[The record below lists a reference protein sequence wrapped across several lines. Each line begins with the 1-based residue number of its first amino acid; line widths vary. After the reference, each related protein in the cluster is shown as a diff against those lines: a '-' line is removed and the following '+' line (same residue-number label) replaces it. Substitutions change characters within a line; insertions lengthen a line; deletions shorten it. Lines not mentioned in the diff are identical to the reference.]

1 VVLLSVGALQD
12 CLDSPERSAV
22 LGVLAY
28 HLDDLSLGL
37 AVAEVGSGLLS
48 LLVSV
53 LLSLGFV
60 GDVLALFLGLF
71 ERIAGPLLL
80 GILLDGLLIVI
91 IEVLLIGV
99 PHDLVLGE
107 PTADIRVDSV
117 LLQLDQGVNLL
128 FLLLF
133 FRASGGAARGGILM
147 RFLGGHFREVVP

>member
-48 LLVSV
+48 LLLSV
-53 LLSLGFV
+53 LLSLGFG
-60 GDVLALFLGLF
+60 GDVLALLLGLF
-71 ERIAGPLLL
+71 EGIAGPLLL
-80 GILLDGLLIVI
+80 GVLLDGLLIVI

-99 PHDLVLGE
+99 PHDLVFGE
-107 PTADIRVDSV
+107 PTTVDSV

-133 FRASGGAARGGILM
+133 FRACGRAARGGILM
-147 RFLGGHFREVVP
+147 RFLGGHFREVVPRVL

>member
-1 VVLLSVGALQD
+1 
-12 CLDSPERSAV
+12 
-22 LGVLAY
+22 
-28 HLDDLSLGL
+28 
-37 AVAEVGSGLLS
+37 
-48 LLVSV
+48 V

-60 GDVLALFLGLF
+60 GDVLALLLGLF

-80 GILLDGLLIVI
+80 GVLLDGLLIVV

-107 PTADIRVDSV
+107 PTTVDSV

-133 FRASGGAARGGILM
+133 FRASGRAA
-147 RFLGGHFREVVP
+147 

>member
-1 VVLLSVGALQD
+1 MVLLSVGALQD

-28 HLDDLSLGL
+28 HLDDLSLGI
-37 AVAEVGSGLLS
+37 AVAEVGSGPLS

-53 LLSLGFV
+53 LLSLGFG

-71 ERIAGPLLL
+71 EGIAGPLLL
-80 GILLDGLLIVI
+80 GVLLDGLLIVI

-107 PTADIRVDSV
+107 PTTVDSV

-133 FRASGGAARGGILM
+133 FRACGRAA
-147 RFLGGHFREVVP
+147 